1 MSEETTM
8 KTIKRLCMKNGI
20 ASAIVCALAVFAML
34 LLETA
39 SSGRII
45 GNKIATNK
53 LSPYS
58 AASGSDAASEL
69 AARPIA
75 QSRVGPNTYA
85 ANPEGTRDFMSA
97 PEGREL
103 LSFIVSCALPED
115 VTLVAT
121 APDGTALEFPG
132 ELGLANEWLDHPL
145 RKAGRGWVSACL
157 FARVNDHDVPL
168 PISMRG
174 QHQALATPPEEE
186 ANWTFEEGA
195 FYGDYF
201 VAPGEPVQWIACRG
215 KDQATGET
223 GGLVDRDCTEPDPN
237 DPTHTK
243 CGFIYAG
250 DCGDFAPEPACDHLS
265 PHGFYRKC
273 HALSSDESHSDV
285 FRQVITVFVLP

>member
-1 MSEETTM
+1 
-8 KTIKRLCMKNGI
+8 MKNRI
-20 ASAIVCALAVFAML
+20 AFVVVCALAVFAML

-39 SSGRII
+39 TFGKLAT
-45 GNKIATNK
+45 NKLATNK

-58 AASGSDAASEL
+58 AASGSDAASNL

-75 QSRVGPNTYA
+75 LNLVGPKTYA
-85 ANPEGTRDFMSA
+85 ANPEGTRDFISA

-121 APDGTALEFPG
+121 APDGTPLEFPG

-157 FARVNDHDVPL
+157 FARVNNNDVAL
-168 PISMRG
+168 PISLRG

-186 ANWTFEEGA
+186 AAWTLEEGA

-250 DCGDFAPEPACDHLS
+250 DCGDFAPVHACEHFS
-265 PHGFYRKC
+265 PQGYYRDC
-273 HALSSDESHSDV
+273 RDQPSDGPNSDV
-285 FRQVITVFVLP
+285 FHQVITVFVLP